1 MRNPP
6 LAIRACPAPAYWRAR
21 SPVSGQ
27 LRLVLT
33 LGTRHPPGNTA
44 NTPLGGGVS
53 PRTRGGLPSDGSL
66 DRFWALSG
74 PDRPDGRG
82 RGHQRGAEVRRLP
95 HLAAG
100 RAAGPGAAQLG
111 GRGPTAPAGGPRP
124 PRPERRPPGTGRGP
138 RGTAARGPLTGGW
151 VGWRGPG
158 GAPGAPR
165 P

>member
-74 PDRPDGRG
+74 PWLGLVSGVAVVRVIVA
-82 RGHQRGAEVRRLP
+82 GAGIGGLP
-95 HLAAG
+95 AA
-100 RAAGPGAAQLG
+100 
-111 GRGPTAPAGGPRP
+111 APP
-124 PRPERRPPGTGRGP
+124 
-138 RGTAARGPLTGGW
+138 AARGVPALPVYPART
-151 VGWRGPG
+151 
-158 GAPGAPR
+158 
-165 P
+165 